1 MEDENEKDFEKRKAV
16 IQATRDLINA
26 NSLQYLGVSPDSLF
40 IIDHVC
46 ESLSSLQIIKKRRS
60 NLIDTRDIVC
70 IVFQKIRLDDSFLR
84 IGQMYAIDRSYVGKL
99 FSKFCPIIA
108 KILAPLIFCPSP
120 EQTRKLLP
128 IQFRLRYSKVE
139 FIIDGLE
146 IEIEKPSNP
155 ILQALTWSDYKQA
168 NTFKYLI
175 SITPCGLINFISI
188 GYGGRIS
195 DKELTCTCGFL
206 DKVRSGCYVMADR
219 GFKHIDDVLREGGA
233 FLIRPPSVG
242 ADQILSK
249 ELSME
254 AKRVA
259 SCRVHVE
266 RSIRRL
272 REFLFCAPHACVDS
286 HLIPLLD
293 KAVTI
298 ACALI
303 NMQQP
308 IIDQFGLKK

>member
-1 MEDENEKDFEKRKAV
+1 MLHISHLDSSEASTDSSDSDFEDEDLLIEDENEEDLERRKAV

-26 NSLQYLGVSPDSLF
+26 NSLQCFGVSPDSLF

-60 NLIDTRDIVC
+60 KLIDTRDIVC

-84 IGQMYAIDRSYVGKL
+84 IGQRYAIDRSYVAKL

-108 KILAPLIFCPSP
+108 QILKPLIFCPSP

-128 IQFRLRYSKVE
+128 IRFRLRYSKVQ

-168 NTFKYLI
+168 NTIKYLI

-188 GYGGRIS
+188 GYGGRIY
-195 DKELTCTCGFL
+195 DKKLTCTCAFL
-206 DKVRSGCYVMADR
+206 DKVRSGCYVMSDR
-219 GFKHIDDVLREGGA
+219 GFKHIEDVLREGGGH
-233 FLIRPPSVG
+233 FL
-242 ADQILSK
+242 
-249 ELSME
+249 
-254 AKRVA
+254 
-259 SCRVHVE
+259 
-266 RSIRRL
+266 
-272 REFLFCAPHACVDS
+272 
-286 HLIPLLD
+286 
-293 KAVTI
+293 
-298 ACALI
+298 
-303 NMQQP
+303 
-308 IIDQFGLKK
+308 